1 MIEVIGHRGAA
12 GLAPENTLASFRTA
26 IALGVDA
33 VEFDLHVS
41 RDGELVVIHD
51 DTLDRT
57 TTGTGR
63 IETLTLEE
71 IHRADAGVKWGP
83 RFAGE
88 RVPTLREVIDL
99 VGETAPPRFR
109 LNIELK
115 FGAGGKGKPE
125 GFEQKVLD
133 QVREAGMLART
144 TIQSFHHPSV
154 ALAKRLAPEIRAGL
168 LVEAPE
174 VPANPVPLVRR
185 QGADLYA
192 PNYRALNPELV
203 ERLHTAGIGIL
214 TWTPNTEG
222 DLHRVLDLG
231 VGGFPTDSITTDFPN
246 RLLGI
251 LKQG

>member
-33 VEFDLHVS
+33 VEFDLHLS
-41 RDGELVVIHD
+41 RDRELVVIHD

-63 IETLTLEE
+63 IEALSLEE
-71 IHRADAGVKWGP
+71 IRRADAGAKWGP

-99 VGETAPPRFR
+99 VRETAPPRFR

-115 FGAGGKGKPE
+115 FAAGRKGGPE

-133 QVREAGMLART
+133 LVREAGMLTRT
-144 TIQSFHHPSV
+144 TVQSFHHPSV

-168 LVEAPE
+168 LVEAAE
-174 VPANPVPLVRR
+174 VPANPVPAVRR

-192 PNYRALNPELV
+192 PNYRALTPELI
-203 ERLHTAGIGIL
+203 EKLHGAGIGIL

-222 DLHRVLDLG
+222 DLRRVLDLG
-231 VGGFPTDSITTDFPN
+231 VGGFPSDSITTDFPN
-246 RLLGI
+246 RLVEI

>member
-51 DTLDRT
+51 DTLERT
-57 TTGTGR
+57 TTGAGR
-63 IETLTLEE
+63 VEALSLEE
-71 IHRADAGVKWGP
+71 IRRADAGVKWGP

-99 VGETAPPRFR
+99 VGGTAPPQFR
-109 LNIELK
+109 LNVELK
-115 FGAGGKGKPE
+115 LAAGGKGRPE

-133 QVREAGMLART
+133 ILREAGMLART

-168 LVEAPE
+168 LVEAAE
-174 VPANPVPLVRR
+174 VPANPVPVVRR

-192 PNYRALNPELV
+192 PNYRALSRELV
-203 ERLHTAGIGIL
+203 EKLHAAGVGIL
-214 TWTPNTEG
+214 TWTPNTEA

-231 VGGFPTDSITTDFPN
+231 VGGFPADSITTDFPN